1 MKLGLIIF
9 LLAFTI
15 RFLNLFFLDLDVQT
29 YLIEDQKFYWE
40 WALKDAYLPWGDIP
54 FSLLS
59 ERMPGA
65 FFLFEL
71 LQRITDQNLYFVLV
85 FQSIIDSLTCVII
98 FNCAGLV
105 NKKYQLYTGLF
116 ACFSPLMI
124 IISSQILSDT
134 IFLFTFSSCLFFL
147 LKFIYKKDSEYS
159 LYLSGLF

>member
-15 RFLNLFFLDLDVQT
+15 RFINLFFLDLDVQT

-65 FFLFEL
+65 FFLF
-71 LQRITDQNLYFVLV
+71 
-85 FQSIIDSLTCVII
+85 
-98 FNCAGLV
+98 
-105 NKKYQLYTGLF
+105 
-116 ACFSPLMI
+116 
-124 IISSQILSDT
+124 
-134 IFLFTFSSCLFFL
+134 
-147 LKFIYKKDSEYS
+147 
-159 LYLSGLF
+159 